1 MTEMIYGYSS
11 YLGHEKEPYA
21 VKLIHTQKRNPIYK
35 IELTL
40 HDVWTITIKERFWL
54 VTAETTV

>member
-40 HDVWTITIKERFWL
+40 HDV
-54 VTAETTV
+54 